1 MNVLKELREKA
12 NGILINFS
20 AFAARV
26 RGTGSSLSHLSFR
39 RIDQVS
45 VVELQHHEPLL
56 WRCESR
62 RDRPLL
68 QIDKEE

>member
-1 MNVLKELREKA
+1 MKMLKELREEA
-12 NGILINFS
+12 NGIFLFFP

-26 RGTGSSLSHLSFR
+26 RGTASSLSHLSFR

-56 WRCESR
+56 WRCASTST
-62 RDRPLL
+62 D
-68 QIDKEE
+68 